1 MIRAKRQVMLVAIMM
16 CAAGI
21 MVFAIDRA
29 DRRLEG
35 PLKAADFVQF
45 YTLGHLASEHRIS
58 AMYNMTALHEAQVAL
73 VPESKTFLYPPVYP
87 RRSPCC
93 PGRRASPI
101 RRQFLED
108 RVLAVRRAARADRGS
123 DWHPGVCVADGL
135 VGGAD
140 HAGRADA
147 AGVAANSNGRL
158 TTTRTSPPQRRYAR

>member
-1 MIRAKRQVMLVAIMM
+1 MAIRHVVVRLARSMIRAKRQVMLVAIMM

-35 PLKAADFVQF
+35 PLEAADFVQF

-87 RRSPCC
+87 PQIAMLSRKTS
-93 PGRRASPI
+93 
-101 RRQFLED
+101 
-108 RVLAVRRAARADRGS
+108 
-123 DWHPGVCVADGL
+123 VAD
-135 VGGAD
+135 
-140 HAGRADA
+140 
-147 AGVAANSNGRL
+147 
-158 TTTRTSPPQRRYAR
+158 SPPISGRPCVGCSPRCSCRPRKRLASRCLCC